1 MNKYL
6 KFIIFS
12 FFLNTLN
19 FSYSRAIK
27 KSSEA
32 EVSAEETIPQKS
44 FVERLKKI
52 HMDSFGW
59 EDADWSA
66 NTMREYLEQYS
77 FHRINPVA
85 SLKRRSTLDFLKN
98 TERVYDNKAYALDNE
113 QTWKDLNLFCGAS
126 ERSKY
131 VATSIDRT
139 ATELGTCTLFNMLA
153 KATTNTDKLQKRQ
166 EIIQTLTHD
175 TALREQLQTLLATLE
190 KPETLL
196 LSFWKQ
202 DHFKQTVNKHAYFSI
217 PGFPD
222 IKLDSLNESDLALL
236 LLSLSQHGMRIS
248 DTVISGLTTA
258 ALAIYGILQLAN
270 AEGETP
276 EQVSSWTDQ
285 YRNRQ
290 NWAWRYLW
298 DKPHAQL
305 RGMLALMGAVLS
317 FWRTKESFDWAH
329 DCFFFEE
336 CVHTFTDY
344 VATYLKTAR
353 TIYALLKQD
362 TTLATFKEFAALNEF
377 FERKIN
383 ASDKLQDLFDLLESE
398 TFADRPSLLNSMFS
412 DKGVFVHAY
421 RLIGELSADL
431 EDMMRAMGKIDAHV
445 SLAQLMA
452 ESQNTETPYCFAT
465 YATADKPMI
474 DAQDFWHPLINT
486 EDVVPNSITLGA
498 NGNRTNVILT
508 GPNAGGKSSTLKAL
522 SIAVVMAQ
530 SVGIVPARSFT
541 LTPFSMISTYLNIT
555 DDIGT
560 GNSLFKTEAIRT
572 QQLVDG
578 IEHLQPGKFS
588 FTVFDEIFH
597 GTSPVEGTAAAY
609 SVAEHLA
616 NFNQSMC
623 LIATH
628 FQLLTE
634 LEEHTKTFSNY
645 HVSVEHLRNGDICYP
660 YKLERG
666 VSEQHVALDILRN
679 EGINGSVIDKA
690 MKILKNT
697 KKENLRAK

>member
-6 KFIIFS
+6 KFIIFF

-19 FSYSRAIK
+19 CSSSHAIK
-27 KSSEA
+27 KTSET
-32 EVSAEETIPQKS
+32 EITDQSAITQKS
-44 FVERLKKI
+44 FAERLKKI

-59 EDADWSA
+59 EDTDWSA

-85 SLKRRSTLDFLKN
+85 SLKRRSSLDFLKN
-98 TERVYDNKAYALDNE
+98 TETVYDNKSYALDNE

-126 ERSKY
+126 ERSQY
-131 VATSIDRT
+131 VGTSIDRT
-139 ATELGTCTLFNMLA
+139 ATELGTCTLFNMLT
-153 KATTNTDKLQKRQ
+153 KATTNISKLQKRQ
-166 EIIQTLTHD
+166 EVIQTLTQEA
-175 TALREQLQTLLATLE
+175 ALREQLQTLLAALE
-190 KPETLL
+190 KPETVL
-196 LSFWKQ
+196 LSFSKQ
-202 DHFKQTVNKHAYFSI
+202 DHFKQTVNRHAYFTI

-222 IKLDSLNESDLALL
+222 IQLDMLNESDLALL
-236 LLSLSQHGMRIS
+236 LLSLSQHSVRIS
-248 DTVISGLTTA
+248 STVMSGLTTIS
-258 ALAIYGILQLAN
+258 LTIYGILQLAKV
-270 AEGETP
+270 EETP
-276 EQVSSWTDQ
+276 THITSFTDQ
-285 YRNRQ
+285 YRNQQ
-290 NWAWRYLW
+290 NLMWRYLW

-305 RGMLALMGAVLS
+305 RGILALMGATLS
-317 FWRTKESFDWAH
+317 FWNTKQSFDWAH

-336 CVHTFTDY
+336 CIHTFTDY

-353 TIYALLKQD
+353 NVYEILKQHPA
-362 TTLATFKEFAALNEF
+362 LATFKEFAALNEF
-377 FERKIN
+377 FEIKIN

-421 RLIGELSADL
+421 RLIGNLSEDL
-431 EDMMRAMGKIDAHV
+431 QDMMRAMGKIDAHL
-445 SLAQLMA
+445 SLAQLMT
-452 ESQNTETPYCFAT
+452 ESQNTATPYCFAT
-465 YATADKPMI
+465 YATTDKPMI
-474 DAQDFWHPLINT
+474 DAQDFWHPLINAD
-486 EDVVPNSITLGA
+486 DVIPNSITLGT

-555 DDIGT
+555 DDIGA

-597 GTSPVEGTAAAY
+597 GTSPAEGTAAAY

-616 NFNQSMC
+616 GFDQSMC

-634 LEEHTKTFSNY
+634 LEEHTKSFSNY
-645 HVSVEHLRNGDICYP
+645 HVSVEHLRNGEIWYP

-666 VSEQHVALDILRN
+666 ISEQHVALDILRN
-679 EGINGSVIDKA
+679 QGIKGSVIDKA
-690 MKILKNT
+690 MEILKRDA
-697 KKENLRAK
+697 KK